1 MTSVGKKASLSPIM
15 TPNSRTLL
23 GSKPIELPLP
33 NGRHECGKTWGTQQR
48 SAFSFEKDYNTHTM
62 KSKRTSFILLALG
75 SLLSLSACFSD
86 LNSDSQSSSSSSKE
100 STQYSSNSEESS
112 ISSEKESTSEFSSE
126 SSSSSVSEI
135 ENSSVFSSESSSS
148 SSEISR
154 LPYEEKDNN
163 EWPTSKKT
171 YRIVPQIISGDSFTV
186 YNVKYDTHDYLAY
199 PTTLTIKKTDYCLT
213 YETVALYYQAFGEFP
228 PNYTF
233 DKSSVVRNSDYRYVS
248 VYSKGS
254 YGGSNDY
261 TTKLGSFRNSTGDYY
276 ELDIALDDSYYGS
289 RRGAARLV
297 IVADGIREYDDDSP
311 VCYYTKDHY
320 ADFVE
325 FYNYADGWSEEFAGI
340 YNKSGSYEN
349 SPETDISRPSPTTIA
364 PTYLS

>member
-1 MTSVGKKASLSPIM
+1 
-15 TPNSRTLL
+15 
-23 GSKPIELPLP
+23 
-33 NGRHECGKTWGTQQR
+33 
-48 SAFSFEKDYNTHTM
+48 M
-62 KSKRTSFILLALG
+62 KSKRICLIFLSLGTLLAF
-75 SLLSLSACFSD
+75 SACS
-86 LNSDSQSSSSSSKE
+86 LNWNPNPQPSSSESESTQISHSSEEISSSSPE
-100 STQYSSNSEESS
+100 IESS
-112 ISSEKESTSEFSSE
+112 SEFSGE
-126 SSSSSVSEI
+126 SSSSSASEI
-135 ENSSVFSSESSSS
+135 ESSSVFSSESSSS

-261 TTKLGSFRNSTGDYY
+261 TTKLGTFRNSTGDYY

-297 IVADGIREYDDDSP
+297 IVADGICEYDDDSP

-364 PTYLS
+364 PTYLP

>member
-1 MTSVGKKASLSPIM
+1 
-15 TPNSRTLL
+15 
-23 GSKPIELPLP
+23 
-33 NGRHECGKTWGTQQR
+33 
-48 SAFSFEKDYNTHTM
+48 M

-86 LNSDSQSSSSSSKE
+86 LNRDSQSSSSSSKE
-100 STQYSSNSEESS
+100 STQYSSDSEESS

-126 SSSSSVSEI
+126 SIETSSSKWEKI
-135 ENSSVFSSESSSS
+135 
-148 SSEISR
+148 
-154 LPYEEKDNN
+154 PYQEKDNN
-163 EWPTSKKT
+163 EWPSAKKT
-171 YRIVPQIISGDSFTV
+171 YRIVPKKAVGDSFTV
-186 YNVKYDTHDYLAY
+186 YNVKYDTRGYLAY
-199 PTTLTIKKTDYCLT
+199 PTTLTIKKSDYCLT
-213 YETVALYYQAFGEFP
+213 YETVALYYQAFGDFP
-228 PNYTF
+228 PNYTY
-233 DKSSVVRNSDYRYVS
+233 DRSSVEKYTDFRCVS
-248 VYSKGS
+248 VYQKGS
-254 YGGSNDY
+254 YGGPNDY
-261 TTKLGSFRNSTGDYY
+261 TSKLGTFRRSSGEYY

-349 SPETDISRPSPTTIA
+349 SPETDISRPSPTTVA

>member
-1 MTSVGKKASLSPIM
+1 
-15 TPNSRTLL
+15 
-23 GSKPIELPLP
+23 
-33 NGRHECGKTWGTQQR
+33 
-48 SAFSFEKDYNTHTM
+48 M

-86 LNSDSQSSSSSSKE
+86 LNRDSQSSSSSSKE
-100 STQYSSNSEESS
+100 STQYSSDSEESS

-126 SSSSSVSEI
+126 SIETSSSKWEKI
-135 ENSSVFSSESSSS
+135 
-148 SSEISR
+148 
-154 LPYEEKDNN
+154 PYQEKDNN
-163 EWPTSKKT
+163 EWPSAKKT
-171 YRIVPQIISGDSFTV
+171 YRIVPKKAVGDSFTV
-186 YNVKYDTHDYLAY
+186 YNVKYDTRGYLAY
-199 PTTLTIKKTDYCLT
+199 PTTLTIKKSDYCLT

-261 TTKLGSFRNSTGDYY
+261 TTKLGTFRNSTGDYY

-297 IVADGIREYDDDSP
+297 IVADGICEYDDDSP

>member
-1 MTSVGKKASLSPIM
+1 
-15 TPNSRTLL
+15 
-23 GSKPIELPLP
+23 
-33 NGRHECGKTWGTQQR
+33 
-48 SAFSFEKDYNTHTM
+48 M

-86 LNSDSQSSSSSSKE
+86 LNRDSQSSSSSSKE
-100 STQYSSNSEESS
+100 STQYSSDSEESS

-126 SSSSSVSEI
+126 SIETSSSKWEKI
-135 ENSSVFSSESSSS
+135 
-148 SSEISR
+148 
-154 LPYEEKDNN
+154 PYQEKDNN

-171 YRIVPQIISGDSFTV
+171 YRIVPQIISGDSFMV

-261 TTKLGSFRNSTGDYY
+261 TTKLGTFRNSTGDYY

-349 SPETDISRPSPTTIA
+349 SPETDISRPNPTTIA